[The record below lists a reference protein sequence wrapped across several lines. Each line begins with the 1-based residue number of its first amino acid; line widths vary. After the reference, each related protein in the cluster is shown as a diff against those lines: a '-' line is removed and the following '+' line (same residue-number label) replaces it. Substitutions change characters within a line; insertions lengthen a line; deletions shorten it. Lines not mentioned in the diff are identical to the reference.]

1 MSKVRRIDWSPSEWL
16 SGTRGLGMD
25 ETAVYI
31 TVLNIIYDR
40 AGACPNDAGFIA
52 AQMVRSGQRNSQSQS
67 GTTARTRH
75 ALGRL
80 VDLGKLHVTPD
91 GQGLTNGRAERE
103 LNKARERMRGAAQA
117 GRASGRTRTPSAHPA
132 HSQRIASA
140 HPAGSELSRINE
152 LSRTSVRIKQPS
164 TIKDHDT
171 DLTNSTEAA
180 REPSPKPQAAQAR
193 APALP
198 EPEPVATPESPEAKA
213 QRELLAEITAAKR
226 AAFMRGEK

>member
-31 TVLNIIYDR
+31 TVINIIYDR
-40 AGACPNDAGFIA
+40 ADTCPNDAAFIA
-52 AQMVRSGQRNSQSQS
+52 AQMVRSGGHHRQSRAS
-67 GTTARTRH
+67 LVVRTTA

-80 VDLGKLHVTPD
+80 TDLGKLHVTPD

-103 LNKARERMRGAAQA
+103 LNKARERMRGAARA
-117 GRASGRTRTPSAHPA
+117 GVASGRARRPNDYPTTTQRLANNYPSA
-132 HSQRIASA
+132 
-140 HPAGSELSRINE
+140 SELSRTNE
-152 LSRTSVRIKQPS
+152 LSRTAVRIKQPS

-180 REPSPKPQAAQAR
+180 REPSPEPKAAQSR
-193 APALP
+193 APAKS
-198 EPEPVATPESPEAKA
+198 ESEAARETRAT
-213 QRELLAEITAAKR
+213 LAEITAAKR
-226 AAFMRGEK
+226 ARFMRGKS

>member
-31 TVLNIIYDR
+31 TVINIIYDR

-52 AQMVRSGQRNSQSQS
+52 AQMVRSGQRNSQSHS
-67 GTTARTRH
+67 GTTARTQH

-80 VDLGKLHVTPD
+80 IELGKLRVTPD

-117 GRASGRTRTPSAHPA
+117 GRASGRARTPSAHPA
-132 HSQRIASA
+132 HSQRTSSA
-140 HPAGSELSRINE
+140 HPAGSELGRIKD
-152 LSRTSVRIKQPS
+152 LGRTSVRIKQPS

-171 DLTNSTEAA
+171 VPTISTDAA
-180 REPSPKPQAAQAR
+180 REPAPDQTAPAR
-193 APALP
+193 AHALP
-198 EPEPVATPESPEAKA
+198 EPERAPRPESPEAKA

-226 AAFMRGEK
+226 AAFLKGSS